1 MLFCFLRQLTPLKDQ
16 IDALI
21 KRQEAGEDVAAEIAR
36 LTEEKASQ
44 SKMVKVNRNTR
55 LDNRIIDLRTR
66 ANNAIFRIQV
76 CCVEF

>member
-1 MLFCFLRQLTPLKDQ
+1 
-16 IDALI
+16 LI

-44 SKMVKVNRNTR
+44 SKMVKVNRSTR

-76 CCVEF
+76 LF